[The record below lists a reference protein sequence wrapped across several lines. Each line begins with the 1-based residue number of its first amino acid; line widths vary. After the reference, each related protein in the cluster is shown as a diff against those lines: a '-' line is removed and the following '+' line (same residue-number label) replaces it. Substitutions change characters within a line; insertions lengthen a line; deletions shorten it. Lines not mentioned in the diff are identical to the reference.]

1 MKHIVIKPVW
11 ALVFMAATMIGG
23 AQASAL
29 HSDSSG
35 KALGAKV
42 KKKTASGGQIRFLP
56 GSAET
61 TKERSTRLKRE
72 CKGRVNAGACAG
84 YTR

>member
-11 ALVFMAATMIGG
+11 ALMFVAAALTG
-23 AQASAL
+23 AAHAKTSPPDAANKPL
-29 HSDSSG
+29 AA
-35 KALGAKV
+35 KA
-42 KKKTASGGQIRFLP
+42 KKKTGASGQIKFLP

-61 TKERSTRLKRE
+61 TKERSTRLKGE

-84 YTR
+84 YTG